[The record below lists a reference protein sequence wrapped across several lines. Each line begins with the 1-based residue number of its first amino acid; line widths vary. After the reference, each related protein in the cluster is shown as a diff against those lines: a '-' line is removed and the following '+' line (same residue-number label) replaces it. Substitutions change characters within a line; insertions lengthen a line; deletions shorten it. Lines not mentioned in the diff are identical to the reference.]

1 MTMHLFRAH
10 VVLLIAAFLLSWD
23 SHAQQPAVP
32 RLRAGAA
39 AVDITPAIPVALAGY
54 LNPENRVSQGVHD
67 RLYARVI
74 AFADGSRRV
83 VLVSCDLTSFISA
96 AYFQSRILSK
106 FHLQPEELF
115 LCATHTH
122 SGPELSLNRTYPHPN
137 NFQYTVSLSDRLLS
151 CINAAFG
158 DLGPCSVAAGKADC
172 RVGVNRRKPVAGGP
186 VEMAPNPA
194 GPADPELL
202 VLSLSRERELP
213 FAALFSYACH
223 SRSLRGTNTLVS
235 GDIFG
240 IAEQFVE
247 RARGNRFIAAAFAG
261 ASGDIDPVSVV
272 AGFDPPAGSVSEPI
286 RLGTVLGEAV
296 VGGMKAAHPL
306 QAVMP
311 IRTLQTHVPLP
322 RKVQG
327 QTAPVTV
334 SLARIGDLAIVG
346 LDCEASVEIG
356 RAIRSASPFAY
367 TFIVTVCNGWSGY
380 LPVAHQYSEGGYEV
394 SHSGFGPDAAGIL
407 VRETLRLLSGLR

>member
-1 MTMHLFRAH
+1 MHLFRTH
-10 VVLLIAAFLLSWD
+10 LVLWIAAFLLSWD
-23 SHAQQPAVP
+23 SPAQQAAVP
-32 RLRAGAA
+32 SLQAGAA
-39 AVDITPAIPVALAGY
+39 AVDITPEIPVALSGY
-54 LNPENRVSQGVHD
+54 LNPDNRVSQGVHD
-67 RLYARVI
+67 RLYARAI

-83 VLVSCDLTSFISA
+83 VLVSCDLTSFVSG
-96 AYFQSRILSK
+96 AYFQSRILSR
-106 FHLQPEELF
+106 FHLQPDELF

-137 NFQYTVSLSDRLLS
+137 NFQYTNFLCDRLLS
-151 CINAAFG
+151 SIDVAFG
-158 DLGPCSVAAGKADC
+158 NLAPCCMAAGKTDC
-172 RVGVNRRKPVAGGP
+172 RVGVNRRKPVTGGR

-202 VLSLSRERELP
+202 VLSLSREGALP

-223 SRSLRGTNTLVS
+223 SRSLLGTNRLVS

-240 IAEQFVE
+240 IAEQFLE
-247 RARGNRFIAAAFAG
+247 RVRGNRFTAAAFAG

-272 AGFDPPAGSVSEPI
+272 PGFDALPGSISEPV
-286 RLGTVLGEAV
+286 RLGRVLGEAV
-296 VGGMKAAHPL
+296 VRALEAARPL
-306 QAVMP
+306 RAVMP
-311 IRTLQTHVPLP
+311 VRTLQTRVPLP
-322 RKVQG
+322 PKVRG

-334 SLARIGDLAIVG
+334 SLARIGDVAIVG

-367 TFIVTVCNGWSGY
+367 TFIVTGCNGWSGY

>member
-1 MTMHLFRAH
+1 MHLLRTH
-10 VVLLIAAFLLSWD
+10 LVLSIAAFLLLWD
-23 SHAQQPAVP
+23 SHAQQAAVP
-32 RLRAGAA
+32 RLQAGAA
-39 AVDITPAIPVALAGY
+39 AVDITPAIPVALSGY

-74 AFADGSRRV
+74 AFTDGSRRV

-137 NFQYTVSLSDRLLS
+137 NFQYTVSLCDRLLS
-151 CINAAFG
+151 CIDAAFG
-158 DLGPCSVAAGKADC
+158 DLGPCSIAAGKADC
-172 RVGVNRRKPVAGGP
+172 RIGVSRRKPVAGGR

-202 VLSLSRERELP
+202 VLSLSRESALP

-247 RARGNRFIAAAFAG
+247 RAHGNRFTAAAFAG

-272 AGFDPPAGSVSEPI
+272 AGFDALSGSVSEPV
-286 RLGTVLGEAV
+286 RLGRVLGESV
-296 VGGMKAAHPL
+296 VQALEAARPL
-306 QAVMP
+306 QAVLP
-311 IRTLQTHVPLP
+311 VRTLQIRVPLP
-322 RKVQG
+322 RKVRG

-334 SLARIGDLAIVG
+334 SLARIGDVAVVG

-356 RAIRSASPFAY
+356 HAIRSASPFAY
-367 TFIVTVCNGWSGY
+367 TLIVTVCNGWSGY
-380 LPVAHQYSEGGYEV
+380 LPVAHQYAEGGYEV
-394 SHSGFGPDAAGIL
+394 GHSGFGPDAAGIL
-407 VRETLRLLSGLR
+407 VRETVRLLSGLR